1 MASEFKNLTLER
13 AKEAMDYSNSGLVVL
28 TMHGRNDWEVY
39 FPGSDYSM
47 RGTRG
52 DALKEILDVMDE
64 AEVYAE

>member
-1 MASEFKNLTLER
+1 MASEIKNLIMER
-13 AKEAMDYSNSGLVVL
+13 AGEAMNYNNSTLVVI

-52 DALKEILDVMDE
+52 DALKEILEMMDE

>member
-1 MASEFKNLTLER
+1 MASEIKNLILER
-13 AKEAMDYSNSGLVVL
+13 AKEAMGYNNSGLVVL

-52 DALKEILDVMDE
+52 DALKEILDLMDE